1 MPKESGL
8 KRVYRFGGIGISN
21 LLFKISKNI
30 NPNII
35 TISGFLIFIS
45 GWIQYLMMYLFSEII
60 FFHKLFLIIAINI
73 ALFLDYCDGE
83 YAKKVNKCTKRGE
96 FLDGVLDIIKISLTY
111 ILIYITS
118 NIKMIKL
125 IVFLSS
131 VIFTISMW
139 SRYSMYR
146 ENLVKTPSK
155 EGKFLTISILFSFS
169 MVHQY
174 LYISIFLISGI
185 WQILLLLLL
194 LGLGTTLYNFMKKMK
209 MAIII
214 DKQL

>member
-96 FLDGVLDIIKISLTY
+96 FLD
-111 ILIYITS
+111 
-118 NIKMIKL
+118 
-125 IVFLSS
+125 
-131 VIFTISMW
+131 
-139 SRYSMYR
+139 
-146 ENLVKTPSK
+146 
-155 EGKFLTISILFSFS
+155 
-169 MVHQY
+169 
-174 LYISIFLISGI
+174 LYKSQF
-185 WQILLLLLL
+185 
-194 LGLGTTLYNFMKKMK
+194 F
-209 MAIII
+209 
-214 DKQL
+214 

>member
-21 LLFKISKNI
+21 LLFKISKKI
-30 NPNII
+30 NPNTI
-35 TISGFLIFIS
+35 TISGFLVFIS
-45 GWIQYLMMYLFSEII
+45 GWIQYLMMDLFSEII
-60 FFHKLFLIIAINI
+60 FINKIFLIVAINI

-118 NIKMIKL
+118 NIKIIKL

-139 SRYSMYR
+139 SRYSKYR
-146 ENLVKTPSK
+146 ENLVKTSSK

-169 MVHQY
+169 IVHQY

-194 LGLGTTLYNFMKKMK
+194 LGLGTTLYNFMKLMK